1 MKPYLRIT
9 LQKQDPCTNL
19 PRRMFSCEIANC
31 LIFFL
36 VSGQISF
43 PAKIQRGKTSYRKMM
58 KLKDK
63 CFKTEDKEKKEITVR
78 VEREECP
85 DGGYGWIIC
94 IAAAIIQFI
103 ILGIHNNFGI
113 LYTYFMKDLDADP
126 ADTGESSPSS
136 QRVVQTV
143 GNSLVLVPH

>member
-9 LQKQDPCTNL
+9 LQQQDPCTNL
-19 PRRMFSCEIANC
+19 PRRLFSREIANC

-36 VSGQISF
+36 VSGQIIF
-43 PAKIQRGKTSYRKMM
+43 PAKKTSYRKMM

-63 CFKTEDKEKKEITVR
+63 CFKTEDKKKKEITVL

-126 ADTGESSPSS
+126 ADTGESSPSF
-136 QRVVQTV
+136 QRVVQ
-143 GNSLVLVPH
+143 